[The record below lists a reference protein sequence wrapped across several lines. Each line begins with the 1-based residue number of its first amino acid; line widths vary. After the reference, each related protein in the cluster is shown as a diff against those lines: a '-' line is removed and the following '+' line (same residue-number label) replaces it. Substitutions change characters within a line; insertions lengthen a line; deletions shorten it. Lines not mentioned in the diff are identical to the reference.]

1 MKGWFF
7 NMKSI
12 NKVLLAAII
21 TIGVLAAGLIIC
33 FGLPYIT
40 GKEDPESITLLIDY
54 EGDDEFSSILTE
66 TLIHGETYCSGGMC
80 NANGDAIGKGE
91 ILYLSVSLSDLPEG
105 TSFTDLSLDLAI
117 SPDDDLTIPAGT
129 ASGFAADC
137 GAKYKYVIKGNQEDG
152 YTLEFEGREQD
163 LK

>member
-54 EGDDEFSSILTE
+54 EGDDEFNSILTE
-66 TLIHGETYCSGGMC
+66 TLINGETYWQERVCYRHLRKRR
-80 NANGDAIGKGE
+80 D
-91 ILYLSVSLSDLPEG
+91 SVPVGL
-105 TSFTDLSLDLAI
+105 FI
-117 SPDDDLTIPAGT
+117 
-129 ASGFAADC
+129 
-137 GAKYKYVIKGNQEDG
+137 
-152 YTLEFEGREQD
+152 
-163 LK
+163 